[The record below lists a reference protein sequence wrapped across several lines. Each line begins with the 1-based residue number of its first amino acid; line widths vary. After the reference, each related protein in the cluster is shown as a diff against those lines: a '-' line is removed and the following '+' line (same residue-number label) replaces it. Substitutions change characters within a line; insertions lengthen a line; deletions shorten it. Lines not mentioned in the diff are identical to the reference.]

1 MYIDEDDRIKK
12 YNKAK
17 KDMLEAIKSINELS
31 DIDKQ
36 NLFKETFGLEAFSAI
51 YNQIKNF

>member
-1 MYIDEDDRIKK
+1 MYIDENDRIKK
-12 YNKAK
+12 YNNAK
-17 KDMLEAIKSINELS
+17 KDVLEAIKSINELS

-36 NLFKETFGLEAFSAI
+36 NLFKEAIGLEAFSVI